1 MKGPCTHTLAH
12 SQRGVYAVEFAL
24 VFLILFS
31 LLYGIIC
38 YGMIFTF
45 RMGLQNAA
53 EDGARAALQ
62 YQNTVEGRRQRAQ
75 AVAGL
80 QSNWMPP
87 IVNLVPTA
95 TVCTVEDGNC
105 VLPKCGSTWVMRCQ
119 VVVTI
124 TADNLRGLLPP
135 LPNFAIPD
143 RIVGQASML
152 LDGKSQ

>member
-1 MKGPCTHTLAH
+1 MESPRIRTSTR

-24 VFLILFS
+24 VFLILFA
-31 LLYGIIC
+31 LIYGIIC

-62 YQNTVEGRRQRAQ
+62 YQNTVDGRRQRAQ
-75 AVAGL
+75 TVAGV
-80 QSNWMPP
+80 QSNWMPS
-87 IVNLVPTA
+87 IVNLAPTA
-95 TVCTVEDGNC
+95 KVCTVEDGNC
-105 VLPKCGSTWVMRCQ
+105 VAPKCGTTWVMRCQ

-124 TADNLRGLLPP
+124 TASNLRALLPP
-135 LPNFAIPD
+135 LPNFAVPD
-143 RIVGQASML
+143 QIVGQATML